1 MSNCSNCY
9 NGCTEIVS
17 DRCVKYTGIDVPVL
31 GIQTGDSLSFV
42 EQALITFLTST
53 LDGTG
58 IILDINSSIICD
70 VVKQYLP
77 TCRDINVL
85 DLSIALIKATCKLQ
99 EELDL
104 LDEAINVIEA
114 PYTTNCLAGVTS
126 SSGTHSILQVTINTL
141 CTLKTDFNGLLLNL
155 PNTYV
160 QIDELDALIQA
171 YLDGSGEGSLIKNR
185 MVPYAAVPYYGPI
198 TYFNGSG
205 AGTGDWINVYLC
217 NGNNGT
223 PDLRGRTLVGV
234 TDGTMLG
241 GTMAAAVDPTVA
253 GNPNYSI
260 GTVTGANQIVLNNN
274 QIPSHTHTITNA
286 VTVTDDGHRHKFS
299 DDSTNPTNTLRS
311 TNDIIPFVTTPSSAI
326 ISGTGTG
333 SGLIYETSNEETGV
347 TVSVSSSAAPFGGGL
362 AHSNIQPSIGCRYI
376 IYIP

>member
-17 DRCVKYTGIDVPVL
+17 DRCVRYTGIDVPVL

-58 IILDINSSIICD
+58 IVLDINSSIICD

-160 QIDELDALIQA
+160 SIDDIDTYIQA
-171 YLDGSGEGSLIKNR
+171 YIDGTSSGSLYSSR
-185 MVPYAAVPYYGPI
+185 MVPYGVVAYYGPL
-198 TYFNGSG
+198 TNFNSTG
-205 AGTGDWINVYLC
+205 AGIGNWQNIYLC

-223 PDLRGRTLVGV
+223 PDLRGRVIVGAINGV
-234 TDGTMLG
+234 PGPTMNP
-241 GTMAAAVDPTVA
+241 AVNPAVS
-253 GNPNYSI
+253 GNPNYSLGGVA
-260 GTVTGANQIVLNNN
+260 GTNQVTLSLSEMPNHNHGIVTNVSTDVTD
-274 QIPSHTHTITNA
+274 PGHSHTFQGVTNSSGENRGDRQSVPTTRTTDPALTGITVD
-286 VTVTDDGHRHKFS
+286 VTVD
-299 DDSTNPTNTLRS
+299 
-311 TNDIIPFVTTPSSAI
+311 VTCQ
-326 ISGTGTG
+326 
-333 SGLIYETSNEETGV
+333 NN
-347 TVSVSSSAAPFGGGL
+347 GGGL
-362 AHSNIQPSIGCRYI
+362 PHTNIQPVNAAYYI
-376 IYIP
+376 IYLP

>member
-1 MSNCSNCY
+1 MSTCSNCY

-70 VVKQYLP
+70 AVKQYLP

-126 SSGTHSILQVTINTL
+126 SSGTHSILQVTIDTL

-160 QIDELDALIQA
+160 QIDELDALIQD
-171 YLDGSGEGSLIKNR
+171 YIDSSGQNTLIKNR
-185 MVPYAAVPYYGPI
+185 MVPYAVVPYYGPI

-205 AGTGDWINVYLC
+205 AGTGDWINIYLC

-223 PDLRGRTLVGV
+223 PDMRGRTLVGV

-241 GTMAAAVDPTVA
+241 GTMAAAVDPTIT

-260 GTVTGANQIVLNNN
+260 GTVTGANQITLNLT
-274 QIPSHTHTITNA
+274 QIPNHTHSA
-286 VTVTDDGHRHKFS
+286 TVTINDPGHIHTSVDHGFQANRVNCDG
-299 DDSTNPTNTLRS
+299 DCDSFPENTSPSFLPTTSSVTGLKGTGAGQNV
-311 TNDIIPFVTTPSSAI
+311 FVTNSAI
-326 ISGTGTG
+326 G
-333 SGLIYETSNEETGV
+333 SGD
-347 TVSVSSSAAPFGGGL
+347 